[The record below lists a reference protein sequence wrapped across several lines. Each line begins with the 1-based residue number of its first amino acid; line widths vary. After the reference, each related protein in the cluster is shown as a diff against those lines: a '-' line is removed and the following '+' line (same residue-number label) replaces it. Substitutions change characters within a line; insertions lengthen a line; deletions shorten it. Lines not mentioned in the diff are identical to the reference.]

1 VSGSLTSLEETYC
14 SSYKINQKENK
25 KMSISKYIEKSK
37 YLDER
42 LNIITKRVESQTILR
57 IANYRNSDFVEL
69 MREREKLI
77 ELSDRLLEIVE
88 KEYGRYWA
96 E

>member
-1 VSGSLTSLEETYC
+1 
-14 SSYKINQKENK
+14 
-25 KMSISKYIEKSK
+25 MSISKYIEKSK